1 MKQVVGHK
9 PLSAAQCA
17 ILVLAL
23 ALVLVLLNYLVLDV
37 LAALVGYSAAC
48 VGFWALGGLI
58 ALWVLRVYVVKFSYE
73 LGQDVLQLNR
83 SYGKRKRHIEDV
95 YLSQLVFV
103 GEPAAAKKKYPDAR
117 RVRAIHA
124 RGTDPVLAVAY
135 KSAQGVRV
143 ALIQANEELRARLI
157 ERLRGK

>member
-1 MKQVVGHK
+1 M
-9 PLSAAQCA
+9 
-17 ILVLAL
+17 
-23 ALVLVLLNYLVLDV
+23 
-37 LAALVGYSAAC
+37 
-48 VGFWALGGLI
+48 
-58 ALWVLRVYVVKFSYE
+58 YVVKFSYE

-103 GEPAAAKKKYPDAR
+103 GEPAAAKKKYPDAW

-135 KSAQGVRV
+135 KSAQG
-143 ALIQANEELRARLI
+143 RARGADSG
-157 ERLRGK
+157 ERRIARAADRAPARKVSFCGGA